1 MPTIGKSA
9 LQQLLPGR
17 ISEKACELSGAFK
30 ACSAAFNFSKQ
41 ISHSLLSYFFQSNT
55 KFAVKKLML
64 MILLLYPLDEHL
76 SVYRGC
82 SSYSSLLNC
91 FRKASIMVLLEKA

>member
-55 KFAVKKLML
+55 KFVSCE
-64 MILLLYPLDEHL
+64 IINDHDTTI
-76 SVYRGC
+76 V
-82 SSYSSLLNC
+82 SL
-91 FRKASIMVLLEKA
+91 R